1 MKKLFMVCFL
11 RVYDVSYRDALI
23 ILRFGSVEKSIL
35 IGDRYWKD
43 FFFFE
48 TGGGK
53 SFAPIS
59 IN

>member
-35 IGDRYWKD
+35 IGSSRYWKD
-43 FFFFE
+43 
-48 TGGGK
+48 GGASK
-53 SFAPIS
+53 ACM
-59 IN
+59 